1 MTLNYSDALFTSYSS
16 TQTFDGLPVLNRRWN
31 DLGDTATIYSWE
43 FDLFK
48 KATNI
53 DHIPDANGDEKQL
66 TTVPDIVKK
75 AIEQS
80 TLTDYVPHHAPPV
93 VLKLGADGTFD
104 GPVVADADLEGSL
117 RTDAMLVITFYA
129 EAYRSGNG
137 VSLILHPQDFA
148 VIGQTMNRV
157 RKNVPVTP
165 RTARIRRFAAP
176 KIPMPMFTSV
186 SRLSHLRVK
195 IWRSNAGSSSSNV
208 EDWEEVLQP
217 TGSPGDEVPSPG
229 VDDQTDVTLSSS
241 TESLSRAPKRARVT
255 RSMVQGA

>member
-66 TTVPDIVKK
+66 TTVPDIIKK

-165 RTARIRRFAAP
+165 RTARIRRFAG
-176 KIPMPMFTSV
+176 S
-186 SRLSHLRVK
+186 
-195 IWRSNAGSSSSNV
+195 SSSSNV

-255 RSMVQGA
+255 RSMVQGAEG